1 MLLCPFNLSAGNI
14 PTPASGMTDSL
25 AFSQKR
31 FAAAEVLLRTFAV
44 NDLALQLFV
53 RTRKFCSSFLHFSF
67 ELIPRFPKL
76 VFALAQAILH
86 AFASSAP
93 GANNHR

>member
-1 MLLCPFNLSAGNI
+1 MLLRPGDLSRGNI
-14 PTPASGMTDSL
+14 PAPASGVADSL
-25 AFSQKR
+25 ALSQKR

-53 RTRKFCSSFLHFSF
+53 RTRKFCSSFLDFGF

-86 AFASSAP
+86 AFASGAP
-93 GANNHR
+93 GANNQR